1 MASIKVNIASAV
13 ERLSNNLA
21 QLKDKEYLLRPMVTE
36 LLPIIVDRIHTEGK
50 KSDGTQIGTYKP
62 SYLRYRQEKY
72 KRKPDTK
79 IILSLTGQLE
89 NDWSVVATQRG
100 YGIGLKNK
108 ANLIKLEGNEDRF
121 GPIAKLT
128 KDERAFAVARINQ
141 IVKQIAD
148 GL

>member
-21 QLKDKEYLLRPMVTE
+21 KLKDKEYLLRPMVTE

-72 KRKPDTK
+72 KRKAMKTG
-79 IILSLTGQLE
+79 SGQLQ
-89 NDWSVVATQRG
+89 NSQRTNAH
-100 YGIGLKNK
+100 L
-108 ANLIKLEGNEDRF
+108 
-121 GPIAKLT
+121 
-128 KDERAFAVARINQ
+128 Q
-141 IVKQIAD
+141 
-148 GL
+148 